1 MASYNKAK
9 LLRLLE
15 QRHGTHLALT
25 DLSDRAREAR
35 EDFRHHREMNRRAG
49 SAGAT
54 SFRKVERLLAR
65 PLVEAEA
72 IQREEVED
80 AGLHYPNWARYLA
93 AWRKMT
99 RLEQQIGAAKTEFDS
114 FAVVPRLCE
123 AVRDWGFRDPELE
136 I

>member
-15 QRHGTHLALT
+15 QRHSAHLALT
-25 DLSDRAREAR
+25 DLSSRAREAR
-35 EDFRHHREMNRRAG
+35 EDFRHHQGINRRAG
-49 SAGAT
+49 STGSA
-54 SFRKVERLLAR
+54 SLRKVERLLAL
-65 PLVEAEA
+65 PLVEAET
-72 IQREEVED
+72 IQREEVEE

-93 AWRKMT
+93 AWRKLI
-99 RLEQQIGAAKTEFDS
+99 RLEQQNEAAKTEFDD

-123 AVRDWGFRDPELE
+123 AVRDWGFRNPELE